1 MASERILS
9 IEEEKAVEALARR
22 RGFAELREY
31 VRSLI
36 TADAQQHGEDLS
48 LVEDEND
55 DELPDPAESFRRGWA
70 QAMRG
75 EYMTLEE
82 FRKSMESDD

>member
-1 MASERILS
+1 MATERIFT

-22 RGFAELREY
+22 RGFSELREY

-36 TADAQQHGEDLS
+36 AADAQQHGEELS
-48 LVEDEND
+48 LAED
-55 DELPDPAESFRRGWA
+55 DELPDPAESFRIAWG

-75 EYMTLEE
+75 EYMTLDE